1 MKQFY
6 IIMSTIGAFMAMDF
20 IYTGEFPH
28 NQFSG
33 DCNSGPADRTLGE
46 IRGWKGLL
54 I

>member
-28 NQFSG
+28 NQFNGGCS
-33 DCNSGPADRTLGE
+33 NRPADRAAGE
-46 IRGWKGLL
+46 IRNWKGLL